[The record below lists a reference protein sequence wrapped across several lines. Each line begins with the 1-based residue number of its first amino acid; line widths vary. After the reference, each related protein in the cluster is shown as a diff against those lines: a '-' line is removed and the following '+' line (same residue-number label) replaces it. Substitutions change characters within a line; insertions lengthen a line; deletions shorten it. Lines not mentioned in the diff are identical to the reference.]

1 VKLVQNMLAYY
12 ERSDLFLDY
21 DQGLPDERVA
31 SGKSVATLAM
41 DAGDNQVTMRLELRY
56 WPG

>member
-1 VKLVQNMLAYY
+1 MLAYY